1 MMPFLV
7 PAPGV
12 STQTMSALWQ
22 EQKQTFGTSNKPLGP
37 AAQQQGDTQSFRAA
51 GVPCPPPTCRQ
62 PPAIDLTSWLL
73 SLTPQPTH
81 QHSSPLL
88 LSLTSSEVTGS
99 SVLIPRE
106 CPVGSFCSLHTH
118 CSPSTYRGAVDSGGG
133 EHSTEQIGLSFLYR
147 REKLKGR

>member
-81 QHSSPLL
+81 QHSSPIL

-106 CPVGSFCSLHTH
+106 RPVGSCSLHTH
-118 CSPSTYRGAVDSGGG
+118 CSPSTYRGTVDSGGG
-133 EHSTEQIGLSFLYR
+133 EHSRHWVKLFIQK
-147 REKLKGR
+147 REIKR

>member
-106 CPVGSFCSLHTH
+106 CPVGSCSLHTH
-118 CSPSTYRGAVDSGGG
+118 CSPSTYRGAVDSGAG
-133 EHSTEQIGLSFLYR
+133 EHSRHWVKLFIQK
-147 REKLKGR
+147 REIKR